1 MYPQHH
7 AELFES
13 KEGTEKLLM
22 FPIYPETWLSQGC
35 VRNSLC
41 SGMDN
46 TVTQT
51 IIYSSK
57 IETLHCLKVRDVRNS
72 CSNNEVSGSFS
83 DCNKALKMAAEEIGY
98 CAMDSVDGMQA
109 PWDKPHD
116 DMNAVVEDDV
126 VEARWTGLCSLNF

>member
-1 MYPQHH
+1 M
-7 AELFES
+7 
-13 KEGTEKLLM
+13 K
-22 FPIYPETWLSQGC
+22 
-35 VRNSLC
+35 
-41 SGMDN
+41 
-46 TVTQT
+46 
-51 IIYSSK
+51 
-57 IETLHCLKVRDVRNS
+57 HCLKVRDVRNS
-72 CSNNEVSGSFS
+72 CNKIEVSGSFS